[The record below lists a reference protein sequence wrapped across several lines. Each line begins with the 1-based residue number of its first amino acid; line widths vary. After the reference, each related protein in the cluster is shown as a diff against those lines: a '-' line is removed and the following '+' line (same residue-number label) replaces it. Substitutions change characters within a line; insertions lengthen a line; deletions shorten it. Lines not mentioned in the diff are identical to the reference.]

1 MGKLADFAHKLET
14 AMTSH
19 DGTAVG
25 ALYATDAVAHDPF
38 YPEPLRGRP
47 AIEKDATEFFA
58 AFSDLKMQVTK
69 TIEEGDASGAG
80 EFRFSGTHDGPL
92 ITPMGDIPAT
102 HRKMDLRGAAFVTMN
117 GQGEITEE
125 RRYYDTGQIMQQLGL
140 MPPAGAADTK
150 PS

>member
-1 MGKLADFAHKLET
+1 MGKLADFAHKLEK
-14 AMTSH
+14 AMNSH
-19 DGTAVG
+19 DGSAVG
-25 ALYATDAVAHDPF
+25 ALYATDAVAHDPS

-47 AIEKDATEFFA
+47 AIEKDATGFFA
-58 AFSDLKMQVTK
+58 AFSDLKMEVTK

-92 ITPMGDIPAT
+92 TTPMGDIPAT
-102 HRKMDLRGAAFVTMN
+102 HRKMVMRGAAFVTMN

-140 MPPAGAADTK
+140 TPPAGAADTK